1 MTDRTETVLAEAA
14 EAYFQG
20 LERDGYRPEG
30 CSGAWAAEHI
40 LAALK
45 AARIAVVEL
54 PTPATAT
61 ENTAFWSPL
70 PNFRVNRNVGVAI
83 DAEGNVFAPD
93 DARKYAAALLA
104 AADAAEASQ

>member
-54 PTPATAT
+54 PEVSQEDLYHQYWISIAPNASIKYEYDGSWDSSEHVREFAT
-61 ENTAFWSPL
+61 
-70 PNFRVNRNVGVAI
+70 
-83 DAEGNVFAPD
+83 
-93 DARKYAAALLA
+93 ALLA
-104 AADAAEASQ
+104 AADIAEASQ